1 MKTTTA
7 KELLSFIKNSPS
19 CYHVIENFKNE
30 LLSKGYTELAENEK
44 WNLLR
49 GGKYFVI
56 RSNSSILA
64 FKVPNGEPSAYVM
77 AAAHSDSPTFKIKEN
92 PEKAGSTYVKL
103 ETEKYGGMLMS
114 TWFDRP
120 LSVAGRVV
128 VKNGDKLE
136 VKLVNID
143 RDLLIIPS
151 VAIHMNRS
159 ANDGTKYAAN
169 VDTIPLFGDSDASGK
184 FMSLVAKAASVKES
198 DILGHD
204 LFLYCRENGTLIGN
218 NKEYIAAPKLD
229 DLECAFTCMRGFT
242 EAENSDAVSV
252 CCIFDNEEVGS
263 ETKQGAASSFLR
275 DTLKR
280 IVSALGLTEEKYLQ
294 MLASGFFVSADNAH
308 AVHPNHPEYADANN
322 APVMNGGI
330 VIKYNANQ
338 RYSTDGVSSAIWKA
352 VCEKAGVKVQS
363 YANRSD
369 LAGGSTLGS
378 IADTM
383 VPIKTVDIGLAQLA
397 MHSIYETAG
406 AKDIDDLVKAMTVY
420 FKENSFCI

>member
-1 MKTTTA
+1 MKSTHA

-19 CYHVIENFKNE
+19 CFHVIENLKTE
-30 LLSKGYTELAENEK
+30 LLSKGYVELSESEK
-44 WNLLR
+44 WNLSQ
-49 GGKYFVI
+49 GGKYFTV
-56 RSNSSILA
+56 RSNSSIIA
-64 FKVPNGEPSAYVM
+64 FKVPKCEPTAFVM

-92 PEKAGSTYVKL
+92 PEKFGSIYTKL

-120 LSVAGRVV
+120 LSVAGRIV

-136 VKLVNID
+136 VKLVDIN

-169 VDTIPLFGDSDASGK
+169 VDTIPLFGDSNASGK
-184 FMSLVAKAASVKES
+184 FMSLVAKNASVKE
-198 DILGHD
+198 DAILSHD
-204 LFLYCRENGTLIGN
+204 LFLYCRENGTFLGC

-229 DLECAFTCMRGFT
+229 DLECAFSLMRGFT
-242 EAENSDAVSV
+242 DAADSDAVAV
-252 CCIFDNEEVGS
+252 CCVFDNEEVGS
-263 ETKQGAASSFLR
+263 ETKQGAASSYLR

-280 IVSALGLTEEKYLQ
+280 ITASLGLTEEKYMQ

-308 AVHPNHPEYADANN
+308 AIHPNHPEYADANN

-338 RYSTDGVSSAIWKA
+338 RYSTDAVSAAIWKS
-352 VCEKAGVKVQS
+352 VCKKADVTVQS

-383 VPIKTVDIGLAQLA
+383 VPVKTVDIGLAQLA
-397 MHSIYETAG
+397 MHSVYETAG
-406 AKDIDDLVKAMTVY
+406 AYDVDDLVKAMTVY